1 MNAELVEKVKGL
13 ISERFGV
20 PMEKLQPDATL
31 DSLEIDSLAMIE
43 FMFDVEDTFDI
54 NLSNSRDPIRTLDDI
69 FNEID
74 RAVSAKNADGA

>member
-1 MNAELVEKVKGL
+1 MNPELVDKVKGL

-43 FMFDVEDTFDI
+43 FMFDVEDTFGI
-54 NLSNSRDPIRTLDDI
+54 NLSNSRDPIRTLDDV

-74 RAVSAKNADGA
+74 RAVSAKNAGGA